1 VGDCSSLTRY
11 GLLIANYRTFTAHRT
26 PSEEPQLP
34 ESVAL
39 SDDESR
45 QSERFAR
52 EQRPNKLADED
63 DVFRES
69 GDDTARQESSKSEL
83 GVERP
88 VLVKERRLTLTIP
101 ARPKKADAP
110 KKAPKEEEED
120 LTDDSAHVSSAVQ
133 EDESTPSPTNRPAMG
148 QHSFS
153 LPEVPLMQR
162 GNIYHQHGGRSAAA
176 AMVTQLPGRPMQPQP
191 ARRAP
196 PPPPPAPSPGPSAP
210 SPTASQGA
218 QVLTTSQ
225 VPTTS
230 QATRSV
236 SRHPSY
242 ASSPVTRSHCKFHKI
257 DVELVDFGPR
267 IIFIVPGCS
276 LVNREFMK
284 QEEIF
289 DLGDVTPED
298 THAMEGDI
306 RSLDISGEIISNLLL
321 LVGVERE
328 HEIFYLPQA
337 DVPVGRK
344 QRRKPLKLEH
354 TSVGRSRKRDS
365 MAQSARAGA
374 SAAKRRRTD
383 DRASTT
389 PSVSSVADSVPPPQ
403 RQVDAT
409 SASMSDVEGGAPR
422 DGTGARPPAAA
433 STSAAASTPSASQK
447 AANPSDARKQRR
459 APATDPSVFEDAES
473 YESTSASEDDDG
485 DVYQPRSPAPSQL
498 QSQSQSQSRK
508 RRRPTVGEGKSS
520 PHKKTK
526 TE

>member
-1 VGDCSSLTRY
+1 VRDFSSLTQH
-11 GLLIANYRTFTAHRT
+11 GWLTIIYRTFTANSA
-26 PSEEPQLP
+26 PSEEPKLAESAALANDEARQS
-34 ESVAL
+34 ESVA
-39 SDDESR
+39 S
-45 QSERFAR
+45 A
-52 EQRPNKLADED
+52 QRSNKLADED

-69 GDDTARQESSKSEL
+69 ADDTVQESLKAEL

-88 VLVKERRLTLTIP
+88 VLGKERRLTLTIP
-101 ARPKKADAP
+101 ARPKKAESP
-110 KKAPKEEEED
+110 KKAPKEEEEED

-176 AMVTQLPGRPMQPQP
+176 AMVTQLPGRPMLPQP
-191 ARRAP
+191 ARRAAP
-196 PPPPPAPSPGPSAP
+196 PPPPPAPSPGPAAP

-218 QVLTTSQ
+218 Q

-276 LVNREFMK
+276 LVNRDFMR

-298 THAMEGDI
+298 THAMESDI

-344 QRRKPLKLEH
+344 QRRKQLKLDN
-354 TSVGRSRKRDS
+354 TSLGRPRKRDS
-365 MAQSARAGA
+365 VAQSARAGA
-374 SAAKRRRTD
+374 SAVKRRRTD
-383 DRASTT
+383 DRASAT
-389 PSVSSVADSVPPPQ
+389 PSVSSLA
-403 RQVDAT
+403 DAT
-409 SASMSDVEGGAPR
+409 PQQRRADTTTSSLSEDEGSAAREGIAVRPPTAASASA
-422 DGTGARPPAAA
+422 GT
-433 STSAAASTPSASQK
+433 STPSTSQK
-447 AANPSDARKQRR
+447 PANPSDARKQRR
-459 APATDPSVFEDAES
+459 APAVEPSVFEDAES
-473 YESTSASEDDDG
+473 YESSSQSEQDDAG
-485 DVYQPRSPAPSQL
+485 DVYQPRSPAQL
-498 QSQSQSQSRK
+498 QSQSRK

-520 PHKKTK
+520 PHKKAK